1 MSATR
6 FPGLN
11 KNSLKRLTVHDRTLI
26 NFYLSYDFSGFIELT
41 VQWMYFKII
50 EPHHLYL
57 KKLLLNLYNLGM
69 ILAIKETSILSVC
82 LP

>member
-41 VQWMYFKII
+41 VQWMYFKITVTTPFI
-50 EPHHLYL
+50 P
-57 KKLLLNLYNLGM
+57 KK
-69 ILAIKETSILSVC
+69 IAFQFI
-82 LP
+82 